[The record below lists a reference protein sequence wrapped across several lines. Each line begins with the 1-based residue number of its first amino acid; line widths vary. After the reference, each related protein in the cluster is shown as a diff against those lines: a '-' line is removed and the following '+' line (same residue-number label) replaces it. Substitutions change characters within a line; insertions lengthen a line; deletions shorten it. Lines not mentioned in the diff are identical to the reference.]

1 MEKDEIAYKLWYL
14 VHRKLEPIL
23 ELFQYHIEITNQGCY
38 YEIDL
43 DYCDKKVLSLVVTP
57 NVVKIVPLIDNREER
72 YVAVFHN
79 IEIVRKALK
88 NMKKSTCD
96 RYKTIIKYYEK
107 MDKAEVKKQQIE
119 KDFVCTE

>member
-1 MEKDEIAYKLWYL
+1 MEKEEIEQKLWYL

-23 ELFQYHIEITNQGCY
+23 ELFQYHIEITNHSTF
-38 YEIDL
+38 YEIEL
-43 DYCDKKVLSLVVTP
+43 ETFDKKVLRLLVAT
-57 NVVKIVPLIDNREER
+57 NVIKIVPLIENYEER
-72 YVAVFHN
+72 FVAAFHN
-79 IEIVRKALK
+79 VELVRKALK

-96 RYKTIIKYYEK
+96 RYKNIIKYYEK

>member
-1 MEKDEIAYKLWYL
+1 MEKEEIEQKLWYL

-23 ELFQYHIEITNQGCY
+23 ELFQHHIEITNHSTF

-43 DYCDKKVLSLVVTP
+43 ESFDKKVLRLLVAP
-57 NVVKIVPLIDNREER
+57 NLVKIVPFIDNYEER
-72 YVAVFHN
+72 YVGVFHN
-79 IEIVRKALK
+79 VELVRKALK

-96 RYKTIIKYYEK
+96 RYKTIIKHYEK